1 MQRPSLLAL
10 ILGWAL
16 AILTGPTALAEQLL
30 TPAMQAD
37 RYLLQAERHI
47 QNTNYAVALRSLDR
61 VVRLESEHD
70 LELPERFWVTYAEVA
85 LEAGSYRRAFLA
97 AMRHLESVDRSKEHS
112 AAALRV
118 LEEAEAKNADELV
131 EVRAVAADMEFVWV
145 PPGDFRMGTTSKE
158 GDRDEYPRTQVRI
171 TQGFWFGKY
180 EVIQTEWGGRD
191 GNESVA
197 FWRLRALPG
206 GTGVLGGRAGVHL
219 DVECGGRRKSVS
231 LADGRR
237 SGSTRRGR
245 EPGGTGMRAAW
256 TPLRGALT
264 TARGRRIRWDKK
276 HRTPGGC
283 MTWLGNV
290 WEWVEDR
297 YGDYPGGRVTD
308 PRGPGLGSLRVLRGG
323 GWSNRARHCRTSSR
337 SNDDPDYGYV
347 NVGLRLLRAP

>member
-180 EVIQTEWGGRD
+180 EVIQTEWEAVMGTNPSHFGGCGRCPVEQVSWED
-191 GNESVA
+191 VQEFIWMLNAGEEGSRY
-197 FWRLRALPG
+197 RLPTEAEWEYAA
-206 GTGVLGGRAGVHL
+206 RAG
-219 DVECGGRRKSVS
+219 
-231 LADGRR
+231 
-237 SGSTRRGR
+237 TRGDRY
-245 EPGGTGMRAAW
+245 
-256 TPLRGALT
+256 
-264 TARGRRIRWDKK
+264 ARGLDAIAWCADNSERKTHSVGQK
-276 HRTPGGC
+276 TPNAWGLHDV
-283 MTWLGNV
+283 LGNV